1 LTAFI
6 ALDYRSVNRENS
18 REEVT
23 FLSAAMKGERV
34 YLDYNASTPVDP
46 AVLDAMLPY
55 FSERFANPSSRN
67 HGYGLDA
74 AAGVDRARAKIA
86 ELLGAHPTEV
96 IFTSGATESNNLAIQ
111 GVLAGEDSAR
121 PHLVTTAIE
130 HSSIYKVA
138 EAFEQTGVQVT
149 RVKLQDGGRLDL
161 TAFEKTLEKPVSLV
175 TLCWANNE
183 FGTLQDIQTIAE
195 ICARRKT
202 LLHVDAVQA
211 LTWERLDL
219 SRTPIDF
226 VSLSGHKIYG
236 PKGIGALVI
245 RRDPKTGKRR
255 VIEPMLLGGSQEWS
269 LRPGTL
275 NTPGIV
281 GLGRALEL
289 VVERMPTDHA
299 RVREL
304 RDLLWS
310 NLARALPQAQM
321 RGSAEHRIP
330 NNLSVGF
337 GLIPS
342 EQILCELPLVALS
355 AGSAC
360 TTGKAE
366 PSHALLGLG
375 LSPEEA
381 RATIRFGLGRHTTRD
396 EIDRVSQMIIS
407 SVQHLR
413 SIHES

>member
-1 LTAFI
+1 
-6 ALDYRSVNRENS
+6 
-18 REEVT
+18 
-23 FLSAAMKGERV
+23 M
-34 YLDYNASTPVDP
+34 DP
-46 AVLDAMLPY
+46 LVLEAMLPY

-67 HGYGLDA
+67 HGFGLDA
-74 AAGVDRARAKIA
+74 AAGVDLSRAKIA

-96 IFTSGATESNNLAIQ
+96 VFTSGATESNNLAIQ
-111 GVLAGEDSAR
+111 GVLAGEDSGR
-121 PHLVTTAIE
+121 PHLVTTTIE
-130 HSSIYKVA
+130 HSSIHKVV
-138 EAFEQTGVQVT
+138 EGFEQAGAKVT
-149 RVKLQDGGRLDL
+149 RVKLQAGGRIDL
-161 TAFEKTLEKPVSLV
+161 GSLEKALEKPTSLV

-183 FGTLQDIQTIAE
+183 FGTIQDVQAIAE

-202 LLHVDAVQA
+202 LLHIDAVQA
-211 LTWERLDL
+211 LSWERLDL

-226 VSLSGHKIYG
+226 LSLSGHKIYG
-236 PKGIGALVI
+236 PKGVGALIV

-255 VIEPMLLGGSQEWS
+255 ALEPMLLGGSQEWGV
-269 LRPGTL
+269 RPGTL

-289 VVERMPTDHA
+289 VVERIPSDYA

-310 NLARALPQAQM
+310 KLSRALPEAQM
-321 RGSAEHRIP
+321 RGSTECRIP

-337 GLIPS
+337 GRISS
-342 EQILCELPLVALS
+342 EQILCELPSVALS

-375 LSPEEA
+375 LSPDEA
-381 RATIRFGLGRHTTRD
+381 RATIRFGLGRHTTRE
-396 EIDRVSQMIIS
+396 EIERVSELVIS
-407 SVQHLR
+407 AVTRLR
-413 SIHES
+413 NTHA